1 MKPLD
6 TIPALT
12 WEEMA
17 RVDRILIDD
26 LGWDVLQLMEAAGR
40 AVAEF
45 ARERFLDGNAE
56 GRRVAI
62 LAGRGNNGGDGLV
75 AARYLHAWGAIVE
88 VLLASEPEHLGEIA
102 RRQYELLR
110 ALGLRHSASWEGP
123 ADLVID
129 ALLGF
134 GLQRPP
140 EGVTAE
146 LIRQADGQAAPV
158 LAVDVPSG
166 LDATG
171 GQAFE
176 PCIRATATLTL
187 ALPKRGLLTASAP
200 LWTGGLFLADIGVPP
215 AVYARLGHNVG
226 AIFAR
231 RSIVPLSGGDGV
243 ARLVAP

>member
-1 MKPLD
+1 MTLLD

-12 WEEMA
+12 SEEMA
-17 RVDRILIDD
+17 RVDRVLIDD
-26 LGWDVLQLMEAAGR
+26 LGWDVLQLMETAGR

-45 ARERFLDGNAE
+45 ARERFLDRNAE
-56 GRRVAI
+56 GRRVVI

-75 AARYLHAWGAIVE
+75 AARYLHAWGATVE
-88 VLLASEPEHLGEIA
+88 VLLASESERLGEIT

-110 ALGLRHSASWEGP
+110 ALGLHHNASWEEP

-134 GLQRPP
+134 GLRRPP

-146 LIRQADGQAAPV
+146 RIRQANDQAAPV

-187 ALPKRGLLTASAP
+187 ALPKRGLLTASASP
-200 LWTGGLFLADIGVPP
+200 WTGDLFLADIGVPP
-215 AVYARLGHNVG
+215 AIYARLGHGVG
-226 AIFAR
+226 VIFAR
-231 RSIVPLSGGDGV
+231 RSIVPLSGINGV

>member
-12 WEEMA
+12 SEEMA

-26 LGWDVLQLMEAAGR
+26 LGWDVLQLMETAGR

-56 GRRVAI
+56 GRRVVI
-62 LAGRGNNGGDGLV
+62 LAGRGNNGGDGFV
-75 AARYLHAWGAIVE
+75 AARYLHAWGATTEI
-88 VLLASEPEHLGEIA
+88 LLASEPERLGEVA

-110 ALGLRHSASWEGP
+110 ALGPRHNASWEGP
-123 ADLVID
+123 ADLIID

-146 LIRQADGQAAPV
+146 LIHRANDQAAPV
-158 LAVDVPSG
+158 VAVDVPSG

-171 GQAFE
+171 GQVFE

-187 ALPKRGLLTASAP
+187 ALPKRGLLTASVSP
-200 LWTGGLFLADIGVPP
+200 WTGDLFLADIGVPP
-215 AVYARLGHNVG
+215 AVYARVGHAVG

-231 RSIVPLSGGDGV
+231 RAIVPLSGGDGV